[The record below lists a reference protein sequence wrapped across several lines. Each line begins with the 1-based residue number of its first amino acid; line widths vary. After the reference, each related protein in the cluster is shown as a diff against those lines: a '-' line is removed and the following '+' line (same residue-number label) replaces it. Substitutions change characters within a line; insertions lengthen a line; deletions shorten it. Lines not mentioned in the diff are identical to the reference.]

1 MGWDRRDKG
10 QAIPTKFECDPVGQ
24 GDRMVAMQSFIII
37 FAWRLQA
44 MKAGDWVFVGCVIVL
59 LYAFKMLIVNPILDY
74 IHRETFL

>member
-1 MGWDRRDKG
+1 MTRWGRG
-10 QAIPTKFECDPVGQ
+10 IGGGE
-24 GDRMVAMQSFIII
+24 MQSFIII